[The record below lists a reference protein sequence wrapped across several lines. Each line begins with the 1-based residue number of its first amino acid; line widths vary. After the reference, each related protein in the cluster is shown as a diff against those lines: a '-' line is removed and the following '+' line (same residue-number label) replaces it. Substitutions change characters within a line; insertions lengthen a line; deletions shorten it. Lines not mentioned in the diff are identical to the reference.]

1 MRKNRI
7 CVNISAVI
15 KYGGEAVENLQ
26 KELEKIIE
34 KNTRD
39 GIKPTLLLHAC
50 CAPCSSYCIEYLNEH
65 FEITLFFCN
74 PNIFPAEEYSHR
86 VSELRRLVKE
96 MGLSIP
102 VLEDE
107 NDTESF
113 YALARG
119 RENVREGGARCF
131 DCYRLRLE
139 KTAALAKERGFDYFT
154 TTLSISP
161 LKNAAKLREIGLE
174 LEEKYGVKNL
184 PSDFKKKEGYKRSI
198 ELSKKYG
205 LYRQNYCGCEY
216 SRKDR
221 ETQNKS
227 SQ

>member
-1 MRKNRI
+1 M
-7 CVNISAVI
+7 
-15 KYGGEAVENLQ
+15 ENLQ

-34 KNTRD
+34 QNKKE
-39 GIKPTLLLHAC
+39 GIRPSLLLHAC
-50 CAPCSSYCIEYLNEH
+50 CAPCSSYCIDYLNEH
-65 FEITLFFCN
+65 FEITLFFYN
-74 PNIFPAEEYSHR
+74 PNIFPAEEYTHR
-86 VSELRRLVKE
+86 VNELRRLVRE

-102 VLEDE
+102 VLEAE

-113 YALARG
+113 YALAKG
-119 RENVREGGARCF
+119 RENIREGGARCF

-139 KTAALAKERGFDYFT
+139 KTARLAKEKGFDYFT

-174 LEEKYGVKNL
+174 LEGEYGVKNL

-198 ELSKKYG
+198 ELSKKYN

-216 SRKDR
+216 SVRAKGR
-221 ETQNKS
+221 LAVR
-227 SQ
+227 

>member
-1 MRKNRI
+1 M
-7 CVNISAVI
+7 CGNI
-15 KYGGEAVENLQ
+15 KVENSKGDGKVESLQ
-26 KELEKIIE
+26 KQLERIIE
-34 KNTRD
+34 NNKKD

-65 FEITLFFCN
+65 FEITLLFYN
-74 PNIFPAEEYSHR
+74 PNIHPADEYAYR
-86 VSELRRLVKE
+86 VGELRRLVRE

-102 VLEDE
+102 VLECE

-113 YALARG
+113 YALAKG
-119 RENVREGGARCF
+119 REDVREGGARCF

-139 KTAALAKERGFDYFT
+139 KTAQLAKERGFDYFT

-161 LKNAAKLREIGLE
+161 LKNSAKLREIGLF

-198 ELSKKYG
+198 ELSKKYK

-216 SRKDR
+216 SVRKAQLSD
-221 ETQNKS
+221 
-227 SQ
+227 

>member
-1 MRKNRI
+1 M
-7 CVNISAVI
+7 
-15 KYGGEAVENLQ
+15 ENLQ

-34 KNTRD
+34 KNKKA

-65 FEITLFFCN
+65 FNITLFFYN
-74 PNIFPAEEYSHR
+74 PNIYPVDEYDHR
-86 VSELRRLVKE
+86 VSELRRLVAE

-102 VLEDE
+102 VHECE

-113 YALARG
+113 YALAKG
-119 RENVREGGARCF
+119 REDVREGGARCF

-139 KTAALAKERGFDYFT
+139 KTAALAKEKGFDYFT

-174 LEEKYGVKNL
+174 LEGKYGVKNL

-198 ELSKKYG
+198 ELSKKYN
-205 LYRQNYCGCEY
+205 LYRQDYCGCEY

-221 ETQNKS
+221 GAE
-227 SQ
+227 

>member
-1 MRKNRI
+1 M
-7 CVNISAVI
+7 
-15 KYGGEAVENLQ
+15 ENLQ

-34 KNTRD
+34 QNKKE
-39 GIKPTLLLHAC
+39 GIRPSLLLHAC
-50 CAPCSSYCIEYLNEH
+50 CAPCSSYCIEYLNGH
-65 FEITLFFCN
+65 FEITLFFYN
-74 PNIFPAEEYSHR
+74 PNIFPAEEYTHR
-86 VSELRRLVKE
+86 VNELKRLVSE
-96 MGLSIP
+96 MGLNIP
-102 VLEDE
+102 VLEAE

-139 KTAALAKERGFDYFT
+139 KTAQLAKEKGFDYFT

-161 LKNAAKLREIGLE
+161 LKNAQKLREIGLE
-174 LEEKYGVKNL
+174 LEGEHGVKNL

-198 ELSKKYG
+198 ELSRKYN
-205 LYRQNYCGCEY
+205 LYRQDYCGCEY
-216 SRKDR
+216 SVRAK
-221 ETQNKS
+221 QQS